1 MLKTSLKIIFALA
14 LAFIAFLFW
23 QAEVSESV
31 HPAVLQLETGPTDA
45 DVTTIAF
52 GSCNRQDKPQDFWPT
67 ISAHKPDAWLWLG
80 DIIYAD
86 RYGID
91 GIPGQYD
98 IQKKAPAY
106 AAFVEEVE
114 HLYGIYDDHDYGLND
129 GGKEYEHKAAA
140 KDHLLAFL
148 DVPADAAVR
157 GREGGYQS
165 YLIGEGDRTVK
176 VILLDSRYF
185 RDAVAP
191 PTEEGHRYGQNKTGD
206 ILGEAQWAW
215 LEAELKK
222 NEAAAHVI
230 ASSIQV
236 LPEEHGYE
244 KWANFPNARKRLL
257 ALLNTS
263 RPNLPLL
270 ISGDRHL
277 AEISQVTVG
286 DYPVYEMTSSGLTHS
301 YEKADEDNAYR
312 ISPLIGVKNYGL
324 LHYVWKS
331 DGPELLAEVR
341 GIDDDKLLATLSLNQ
356 ALEAADKEALSKT
369 IYANSS
375 MPTELKPC
383 PQSPN
388 CVSTQTDQEAKK
400 RDPIAYTGSMAD
412 AKARLMKAIDG
423 MPRTRLKTEADNYL
437 HYTFK
442 TRIIPFIDDVEFL
455 FDEEA
460 KLIHYRSASRVGHS
474 DMGANARRMG
484 KVVAAFEAAEE

>member
-1 MLKTSLKIIFALA
+1 MLKTSLKIILALA
-14 LAFIAFLFW
+14 LAFAAFLFW
-23 QAEVSESV
+23 EAEKSKSV
-31 HPAVLQLETGPTDA
+31 RPDVLQMETGPSEA

-52 GSCNRQDKPQDFWPT
+52 GSCNRQDEPQGYWPT

-98 IQKKAPAY
+98 IQKNAPEY
-106 AAFVEEVE
+106 AAFRESVPYI
-114 HLYGIYDDHDYGLND
+114 YGIYDDHDYGLND
-129 GGKEYEHKAAA
+129 GGKEYEHRAMA
-140 KDHLLAFL
+140 KNHLLEFL
-148 DVPADAAVR
+148 DVPEDAAVR
-157 GREGGYQS
+157 SREGGYQS
-165 YLIGEGDRTVK
+165 YLIGEGDRAVK

-185 RDAVAP
+185 RDAVVP
-191 PTEEGHRYGQNKTGD
+191 PTKDGHRYGQNEDGD

-215 LEAELKK
+215 LETELRN

-244 KWANFPNARKRLL
+244 KWANFPTARERLL
-257 ALLNTS
+257 ALLNTT

-270 ISGDRHL
+270 ISGDRHV
-277 AEISQVTVG
+277 AEISQVKVG
-286 DYPVYEMTSSGLTHS
+286 DYAVYEVTSSGLTHS
-301 YEKADEDNAYR
+301 YEAADEENAYR

-324 LHYVWKS
+324 LHYVWS
-331 DGPELLAEVR
+331 DDGPDLLAEVR
-341 GIDDDKLLATLSLNQ
+341 GIDDDKLLASLSLNQ
-356 ALEAADKEALSKT
+356 ALAATDEEALSKI

-400 RDPIAYTGSMAD
+400 RQPIAYTGTMAE

-423 MPRTRLKTEADNYL
+423 MPRTRLKTETDNYL

-460 KLIHYRSASRVGHS
+460 KLINYRSASRVGHS

-484 KVVAAFEAAEE
+484 KVVAAFEATR

>member
-1 MLKTSLKIIFALA
+1 MLKTSLKIIVALA
-14 LAFIAFLFW
+14 FAFIAFLFW

-31 HPAVLQLETGPTDA
+31 QPAVLQMEAGPTDTE
-45 DVTTIAF
+45 VTTIAF
-52 GSCNRQDKPQDFWPT
+52 GSCNRQNKPQNFWPM
-67 ISAHKPDAWLWLG
+67 IGAHKPDVWLWLG

-86 RYGID
+86 RYGIE
-91 GIPGQYD
+91 GLAEQYD
-98 IQKKAPAY
+98 IQKKVTGY
-106 AAFVEEVE
+106 AEFVENVDE
-114 HLYGIYDDHDYGLND
+114 LYGIYDDHDYGLND
-129 GGKEYEHKAAA
+129 GGKEYEHKATA
-140 KDHLLAFL
+140 KEYLLEFL
-148 DVPADAAVR
+148 DV
-157 GREGGYQS
+157 
-165 YLIGEGDRTVK
+165 
-176 VILLDSRYF
+176 
-185 RDAVAP
+185 RDAVVE
-191 PTEEGHRYGQNKTGD
+191 PTKEGHRYGQNETGD

-215 LEAELKK
+215 LEVELQK

-244 KWANFPNARKRLL
+244 KWANFPNARKRIL
-257 ALLNTS
+257 ALLNTT

-270 ISGDRHL
+270 ISGDRHI
-277 AEISQVTVG
+277 AEISQVNVG

-301 YEKADEDNAYR
+301 YEAADEENAYR

-324 LHYVWKS
+324 LHYVWKPT
-331 DGPELLAEVR
+331 GPELLAEVR
-341 GIDDDKLLATLSLNQ
+341 GIDDDKLLASLSLNQ
-356 ALEAADKEALSKT
+356 ALTAADKEALSKT

-412 AKARLMKAIDG
+412 AKARLMTAIDG

-474 DMGANARRMG
+474 DMGANARRMK
-484 KVVAAFEAAEE
+484 KVVAAFEAAGE

>member
-1 MLKTSLKIIFALA
+1 MLKTSLKIILALA
-14 LAFIAFLFW
+14 LAFVAYLFW
-23 QAEVSESV
+23 QAEASESV
-31 HPAVLQLETGPTDA
+31 RPAVLKMEAGPTDT

-52 GSCNRQDKPQDFWPT
+52 GSCNRQDKPQDYWPT

-86 RYGID
+86 RYGIN
-91 GIPGQYD
+91 GIPEQYD
-98 IQKKAPAY
+98 LQKNAPEY
-106 AAFVEEVE
+106 TAFRNSVD

-129 GGKEYEHKAAA
+129 GGKEYEHKAIA
-140 KDHLLAFL
+140 KEYLLEFL
-148 DVPADAAVR
+148 DVPEDAAVR
-157 GREGGYQS
+157 SREGGYQS
-165 YLIGEGDRTVK
+165 YLIGKGDRAVK

-191 PTEEGHRYGQNKTGD
+191 PTKEDHRYGQNETGD
-206 ILGEAQWAW
+206 ILGDAQWAW

-244 KWANFPNARKRLL
+244 KWANFPTARKRMLD
-257 ALLNTS
+257 LLNTT
-263 RPNLPLL
+263 RPNLPLI
-270 ISGDRHL
+270 ISGDRHI
-277 AEISQVTVG
+277 AEISQVKVD
-286 DYPVYEMTSSGLTHS
+286 DYPVYEVTSSGLTHS
-301 YEKADEDNAYR
+301 YEAADEENAYR

-324 LHYVWKS
+324 LHFVWKS
-331 DGPELLAEVR
+331 EGPELLAEVR
-341 GIDDDKLLATLSLNQ
+341 SIDDDKLLASLGLNQ
-356 ALEAADKEALSKT
+356 ALAATDKEALSKT

-400 RDPIAYTGSMAD
+400 KDPIAYTGSMAE
-412 AKARLMKAIDG
+412 AKARLMKAINE
-423 MPRTRLKTEADNYL
+423 MPRTRLKTDEENYL

-455 FDEEA
+455 FDDEA

-474 DMGANARRMG
+474 DMGANARRMK
-484 KVVAAFEAAEE
+484 KVTARNA

>member
-1 MLKTSLKIIFALA
+1 MLKTSLKIVLALA
-14 LAFIAFLFW
+14 LAFIAYLFW
-23 QAEVSESV
+23 QAETSKSVS
-31 HPAVLQLETGPTDA
+31 PAVLQTEAEADEA

-52 GSCNRQDKPQDFWPT
+52 GSCNRQDLPQDYWPV
-67 ISAHKPDAWLWLG
+67 IGAHKPDVWLWLG

-86 RYGID
+86 RYGIE
-91 GIPGQYD
+91 GIPEQYD
-98 IQKKAPAY
+98 IQKKAPEY
-106 AAFVEEVE
+106 ASFIGNTELV
-114 HLYGIYDDHDYGLND
+114 YGIYDDHDYGMND
-129 GGKEYEHKAAA
+129 GGKEYEHRAAA
-140 KDHLLAFL
+140 RDHLLEFL

-157 GREGGYQS
+157 QREGGYQS
-165 YLIGEGDRTVK
+165 YIVGEGDRTVK

-185 RDAVAP
+185 RDAVVA
-191 PTEEGHRYGQNKTGD
+191 PTEDGHRYGQNKTGD

-215 LEAELKK
+215 FENELRS
-222 NEAAAHVI
+222 NDASAHII

-244 KWANFPNARKRLL
+244 KWANFPAARKRIL
-257 ALLNTS
+257 ALLNTT

-270 ISGDRHL
+270 ISGDRHI
-277 AEISQVTVG
+277 AEISQVNVG
-286 DYPVYEMTSSGLTHS
+286 DYPVYEVTSSGLTHS
-301 YEKADEDNAYR
+301 YEAAKEENAYR

-324 LHYVWKS
+324 LHYVWS
-331 DGPELLAEVR
+331 DEGPELLAEVR

-356 ALEAADKEALSKT
+356 DLAAADKEALSKT

-400 RDPIAYTGSMAD
+400 RDPIPYIGSTSD
-412 AKARLMKAIDG
+412 AKLRLMKAIDG
-423 MPRTRLKTEADNYL
+423 MKRTRLKTETDNYL

-442 TRIIPFIDDVEFL
+442 TWPIPFIDDVEFL

-474 DMGANARRMG
+474 DLGANAKRMD
-484 KVVAAFEAAEE
+484 KVVKAFNAE

>member
-1 MLKTSLKIIFALA
+1 MLKTSLKIILA
-14 LAFIAFLFW
+14 LAFAFLAYLFW
-23 QAEVSESV
+23 QAEVSKSV
-31 HPAVLQLETGPTDA
+31 RPAVLQMEAGVTEVP
-45 DVTTIAF
+45 VTTIAF
-52 GSCNRQDKPQDFWPT
+52 GSCNRQGEAQEFWPM
-67 ISAHKPDAWLWLG
+67 IGAHKPDAWLWLG

-91 GIPGQYD
+91 GIAEQYGLQKAVPG
-98 IQKKAPAY
+98 Y
-106 AAFVEEVE
+106 ANFIASVD
-114 HLYGIYDDHDYGLND
+114 HIYGIYDDHDYGLND
-129 GGKEYEHKAAA
+129 GGKEYEHKATA
-140 KDHLLAFL
+140 KEHLLEFL
-148 DVPADAAVR
+148 DVPATAAVR
-157 GREGGYQS
+157 SHEGSYQS
-165 YLIGEGDRTVK
+165 YLIGKGDRAVK

-191 PTEEGHRYGQNKTGD
+191 PTKEGHRYGQNENGD
-206 ILGEAQWAW
+206 ILGDAQWAW
-215 LEAELKK
+215 LETELQK

-244 KWANFPNARKRLL
+244 KWANFPTARKRML
-257 ALLNTS
+257 ALLNTT

-270 ISGDRHL
+270 ISGDRHI
-277 AEISQVTVG
+277 AEISQVNVG
-286 DYPVYEMTSSGLTHS
+286 DYPVYEVTSSGLTHS
-301 YEKADEDNAYR
+301 YEAADEENAYR

-324 LHYVWKS
+324 LHFVWKGE
-331 DGPELLAEVR
+331 GPELLAEVR
-341 GIDDDKLLATLSLNQ
+341 GIDDDKLLASLGLNQ
-356 ALEAADKEALSKT
+356 ALATTDKEALSKT

-400 RDPIAYTGSMAD
+400 CDPMAYTGSMAE
-412 AKARLMKAIDG
+412 AKARLMKAIG
-423 MPRTRLKTEADNYL
+423 EMPRTRLKTEADNYL

-455 FDEEA
+455 FDDEA

-474 DMGANARRMG
+474 DMGANARRMK
-484 KVVAAFEAAEE
+484 KVVAAFEAEE

>member
-1 MLKTSLKIIFALA
+1 MLKTSLKIVLALA
-14 LAFIAFLFW
+14 LAFIAYLFW
-23 QAEVSESV
+23 QAEISNSV
-31 HPAVLQLETGPTDA
+31 RPAVLQMEAGPTDT

-52 GSCNRQDKPQDFWPT
+52 GSCNRQGEPQEFWPM
-67 ISAHKPDAWLWLG
+67 IGAHQPDAWLWLG

-91 GIPGQYD
+91 ELD
-98 IQKKAPAY
+98 NEY
-106 AAFVEEVE
+106 AKLRENPTYASFVETVPKV
-114 HLYGIYDDHDYGLND
+114 YGIYDDHDYGLND
-129 GGKEYEHKAAA
+129 GGKEFEHKDKA
-140 KDHLLAFL
+140 KESLLHFL
-148 DVPADAAVR
+148 DVPEEAAVHNH
-157 GREGGYQS
+157 EGAYQS
-165 YLIGEGDRTVK
+165 YLIGEGERTVK

-185 RDAVAP
+185 RDAVVR
-191 PTEEGHRYGQNKTGD
+191 PTQKGHRYGQNETGD
-206 ILGEAQWAW
+206 ILGDAQWAW
-215 LEAELKK
+215 LEAELQK

-244 KWANFPNARKRLL
+244 KWANFPSARQRMLDLL
-257 ALLNTS
+257 KTTQ
-263 RPNLPLL
+263 PNLPLL
-270 ISGDRHL
+270 ISGDRHI
-277 AEISQVTVG
+277 AEISQVNVA
-286 DYPVYEMTSSGLTHS
+286 DYPVYEVTSSGLTHS
-301 YEKADEDNAYR
+301 YEAADEENAYR

-324 LHYVWKS
+324 LHFVWKS
-331 DGPELLAEVR
+331 EGPELLAEVR
-341 GIDDDKLLATLSLNQ
+341 GIDDDKLLASLGLNQ
-356 ALEAADKEALSKT
+356 ALATTDKTALSKT

-400 RDPIAYTGSMAD
+400 RDPIAYTGSLAD
-412 AKARLMKAIDG
+412 AKARLMKAIDA
-423 MPRTRLKTEADNYL
+423 MPRTRLKTEAENYL

-455 FDEEA
+455 FDDEA

-484 KVVAAFEAAEE
+484 KVVAAFQAAGE